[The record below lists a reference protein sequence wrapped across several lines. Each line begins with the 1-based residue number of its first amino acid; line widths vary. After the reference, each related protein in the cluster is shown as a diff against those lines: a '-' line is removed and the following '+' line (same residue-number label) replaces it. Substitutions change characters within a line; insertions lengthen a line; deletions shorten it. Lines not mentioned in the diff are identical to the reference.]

1 MRITDVI
8 HIQEL
13 PAAGLQ
19 MLYLSMGKDP
29 PGPRTHLNCFHVC
42 SGWLGSPAKGS
53 GTVIVEHP
61 EQLCGSVGAQ
71 HRSHPLKLEAVHR
84 EAARLIGSAAFQTS
98 EAALHSAPP
107 LTAPVHAC
115 VCVQARAR
123 ALGDAQHG
131 LAWCEPALSYTIV
144 RYCAHAR

>member
-61 EQLCGSVGAQ
+61 EQLRGSVGAQ
-71 HRSHPLKLEAVHR
+71 HRSHPLMLEAFHR
-84 EAARLIGSAAFQTS
+84 EGIVQNKARTGLVYLAAVLVLVSVRLDR
-98 EAALHSAPP
+98 HP
-107 LTAPVHAC
+107 
-115 VCVQARAR
+115 AR
-123 ALGDAQHG
+123 
-131 LAWCEPALSYTIV
+131 
-144 RYCAHAR
+144 